1 MLALYTQYFPSLWKK
16 SQAYYSGGI
25 RTHNLC
31 NSRAVSYQL
40 DHRDCPVARG
50 SSNLI
55 FSHRNRERAEYKMLT
70 LELELETLEYNQ
82 NQSSLSLIQIW
93 HKYIPGDGMEWWPQC
108 QTLWFFFL
116 LSCPEGS
123 QHTPRQSQSPSCW
136 RKKDCD
142 PLGHLCLP
150 HHGKWWGISEERKK
164 ET

>member
-1 MLALYTQYFPSLWKK
+1 MLALHSVLFRMRFFEPTNFEILEQCLTTRPPRLPS
-16 SQAYYSGGI
+16 
-25 RTHNLC
+25 
-31 NSRAVSYQL
+31 SRS
-40 DHRDCPVARG
+40 
-50 SSNLI
+50 SSNPI